1 LIEHQIGSG
10 NSHATA
16 DSGVVLDAIDQCIQR
31 LVITITRN
39 DAENNTTVNVTT
51 KDGKKLQTVNEK
63 NATVP
68 SNKLTFCPFAQV
80 QKRT

>member
-16 DSGVVLDAIDQCIQR
+16 DSGVVLDAIDQCVQQ
-31 LVITITRN
+31 LVIAITWN
-39 DAENNTTVNVTT
+39 EAEHNTTVNVTT

-63 NATVP
+63 NTIVP
-68 SNKLTFCPFAQV
+68 S
-80 QKRT
+80 